1 MDLNLEKY
9 GYERHYIDHA
19 KRSGKIAHASGSV
32 FTINGYN
39 LITKVDMR
47 DLKFIQDDERV
58 IVYDCQND
66 IVMDVKLDDIV
77 GWQIKDYGGN
87 MEEHVFTLVDRDFYC
102 KMFVNGYDET
112 Y

>member
-1 MDLNLEKY
+1 MDLSLEKY
-9 GYERHYIDHA
+9 GYEKHYIDHT
-19 KRSGKIAHASGSV
+19 KRSGKIAHVSGSV
-32 FTINGYN
+32 FTINSYN

-58 IVYDCQND
+58 IVHDCQND

-77 GWQIKDYGGN
+77 DWQIKNWGEN

-102 KMFVNGYDET
+102 KMLVSGYEET